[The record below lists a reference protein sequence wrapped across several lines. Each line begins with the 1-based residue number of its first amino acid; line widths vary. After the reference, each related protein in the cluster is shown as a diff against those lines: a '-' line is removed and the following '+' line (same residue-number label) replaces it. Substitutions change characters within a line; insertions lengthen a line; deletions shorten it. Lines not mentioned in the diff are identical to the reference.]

1 MQSQSNSS
9 SSPGR
14 DSEAPERP
22 RLPSFQEIQG
32 QLQSSTVLPSPTLP
46 PPLPQS
52 HLPSISMLLHNTR
65 TTPLPP
71 VTYTSHPAY
80 IAEPEAS
87 HQPLPSTP
95 VPHPPSPHED
105 SSKSMSDNSKTKYR
119 RTRRACDL
127 CNQKRT
133 KCSGEM
139 PRCSQCIR
147 TNSVCTY
154 LREEKKRGRA
164 SSNYPKI
171 IIRRKPTKNKSPET
185 NQEQV
190 MLHGTSSHQ
199 SPPALSQPFRY
210 PILNQ
215 VAHVISQLQISH
227 FLANDLVDL
236 YFQTPFP
243 VMILNPNQIL
253 TSDPQSVRKINEGF
267 ILSMLLCGAALL
279 QLSPS
284 PSISKESSLGL
295 LDMLFYK
302 TNSFLQSSTKLDHDD
317 IISYINLVRAYTM
330 VGGIHEAIHVLDQ
343 AISLAL
349 KLKINVEDPS
359 EYLILTEEKRRAWYC
374 LVTLEAELKHGSHH
388 PFLTRNMSS
397 SFSSV

>member
-1 MQSQSNSS
+1 MQSNSS
-9 SSPGR
+9 SSPDR

-22 RLPSFQEIQG
+22 RLPSFQEIQE

-52 HLPSISMLLHNTR
+52 QLPSISMLLHHTR
-65 TTPLPP
+65 TAPLPP
-71 VTYTSHPAY
+71 VTYTSYPAY
-80 IAEPEAS
+80 IAEPETS
-87 HQPLPSTP
+87 HQPPSSTP
-95 VPHPPSPHED
+95 VHQPPSPHED
-105 SSKSMSDNSKTKYR
+105 SSKSTPYSPKTKYR

-171 IIRRKPTKNKSPET
+171 IIRRKPTKNKSPEMKH
-185 NQEQV
+185 EQDI
-190 MLHGTSSHQ
+190 LHRQ
-199 SPPALSQPFRY
+199 SPHPSPSALSQPFRY

-215 VAHVISQLQISH
+215 ASHVISQLQISH
-227 FLANDLVDL
+227 FLANDLIDL

-253 TSDPQSVRKINEGF
+253 TSDPHRVRKINEGF

-295 LDMLFYK
+295 LDMLFFK

-330 VGGIHEAIHVLDQ
+330 VGGIHEAIQVIDQ

-359 EYLILTEEKRRAWYC
+359 EYHTLTEEKRRAWYC
-374 LVTLEAELKHGSHH
+374 LVTLEAELKHGSRH

-397 SFSSV
+397 SFSSL

>member
-9 SSPGR
+9 SSPDR
-14 DSEAPERP
+14 DPDAPERP
-22 RLPSFQEIQG
+22 RLPSFQEIQE
-32 QLQSSTVLPSPTLP
+32 QLQSSTLLPSPTLP

-52 HLPSISMLLHNTR
+52 QLPSISMLLHHTR
-65 TTPLPP
+65 TAPLPP
-71 VTYTSHPAY
+71 VPYTSYPVY
-80 IAEPEAS
+80 KAEPE
-87 HQPLPSTP
+87 TP
-95 VPHPPSPHED
+95 HPPPPSPHED
-105 SSKSMSDNSKTKYR
+105 SSKSVPDSSKTKNR
-119 RTRRACDL
+119 RTRKACDL

-171 IIRRKPTKNKSPET
+171 IIRRKPTKIKGTETKHEQDILHHPSP
-185 NQEQV
+185 
-190 MLHGTSSHQ
+190 HQ

-227 FLANDLVDL
+227 FLADDLIEL

-253 TSDPQSVRKINEGF
+253 TSDPQRVRKVNEGF

-295 LDMLFYK
+295 LDMLFFR
-302 TNSFLQSSTKLDHDD
+302 TNGFLQRSTKLDHDD
-317 IISYINLVRAYTM
+317 IISYINLVRAYAM
-330 VGGIHEAIHVLDQ
+330 VGGIHEAIQVINQ

-349 KLKINVEDPS
+349 KLKINIEDPS
-359 EYLILTEEKRRAWYC
+359 EYPILMEEKRRAWYC
-374 LVTLEAELKHGSHH
+374 LVTMEAELKHGSHH
-388 PFLTRNMSS
+388 PLLTRNMSHP
-397 SFSSV
+397 FSSV